1 MQDEAE
7 MSASG
12 TLSILH
18 VSQPTEG
25 GVAGY
30 VAEVVADQA
39 RRGRSVTVACPTW
52 GALGAQVSSA
62 GAKHVEWT
70 AGRAPGPTSFLDA
83 ARLARIIARE
93 DPALVHLHSSKAGLA
108 GRLALRG
115 RRPTIFQP
123 HAWSFDAVT
132 GPMHWASFVW
142 EWYAQRWTDRI
153 ACVSEHERRRGPR
166 LAEDSAVTVL
176 PNG

>member
-52 GALGAQVSSA
+52 GALGA
-62 GAKHVEWT
+62 T
-70 AGRAPGPTSFLDA
+70 AVL
-83 ARLARIIARE
+83 
-93 DPALVHLHSSKAGLA
+93 
-108 GRLALRG
+108 
-115 RRPTIFQP
+115 
-123 HAWSFDAVT
+123 
-132 GPMHWASFVW
+132 
-142 EWYAQRWTDRI
+142 
-153 ACVSEHERRRGPR
+153 CVSEAERRRGVEQGVRAEWRVIPIGVDLDAFPPASPDERSAARRRLELEERPTVVCVGRLCRQKGQDVLLDAWPR
-166 LAEDSAVTVL
+166 VV
-176 PNG
+176 

>member
-1 MQDEAE
+1 

-12 TLSILH
+12 PLSILH

-39 RRGRSVTVACPTW
+39 RRGRRVTVACPSW
-52 GALGAQVSSA
+52 GELGAQVSAA
-62 GAKHVEWT
+62 GAKHVDWT

-83 ARLARIIARE
+83 ARLARIVARE

-108 GRLALRG
+108 DPTPASA
-115 RRPTIFQP
+115 RRTASRSGPTRAITFL
-123 HAWSFDAVT
+123 S
-132 GPMHWASFVW
+132 
-142 EWYAQRWTDRI
+142 R
-153 ACVSEHERRRGPR
+153 
-166 LAEDSAVTVL
+166 
-176 PNG
+176 